1 MRGLLKVMLVLAT
14 VFASTFIL
22 ARLAGFL
29 SLDDITAWFESLQ
42 DVDPQILFLLVVALL
57 FSDLF
62 IAIPTLTITILSGY
76 FLGFAVGSA
85 AAITGMMLAGTV
97 GYGLSRRFGE
107 RVLRRI
113 LSSDEKRNEAIASF
127 QTNGLAM
134 ILLSRVSPILP
145 EVSACMAG
153 MTGMRFSTF
162 LMAWS
167 ANTIPYAMIAAY
179 SGSISTLGNPQP
191 AIFTAIGL
199 SAVLWLGW
207 MLMRKRARTELGKG

>member
-1 MRGLLKVMLVLAT
+1 MNGLLKVMLILAAF
-14 VFASTFIL
+14 FASTFII

-29 SLDDITAWFESLQ
+29 SLDDITSWFESLQ
-42 DVDPQILFLLVVALL
+42 DVDPLVLFVLVVALL

-76 FLGFAVGSA
+76 FLGFAVGSS
-85 AAITGMMLAGTV
+85 AAITGMMLAGTA

-127 QTNGLAM
+127 QTHGLAM

-162 LMAWS
+162 ILVWS
-167 ANTIPYAMIAAY
+167 ANTIPYATIAAY
-179 SGSISTLGNPQP
+179 SGSISSLGNPQP
-191 AIFTAIGL
+191 AIYTAIAL
-199 SAVLWLGW
+199 NAVLWLGW
-207 MLMRKRARTELGKG
+207 VVMRKRARVLASD